1 MLHSQ
6 WLYASILMK
15 EDMFEVLMYLFE
27 NHMQSNCK
35 LYLTDDVLMVEL
47 ERAGFNSGTIDKAL
61 DWLEGLLLIQ
71 ENTAQVTTTESFRV
85 FTAYEAYKLNADVIH
100 FLLFLQRMG
109 ILNTITRELVIDRLM
124 AIQDQDID
132 LPQVKWVTLLVLF
145 NQPDEEAALACM
157 ENLVLENTAY
167 GLH

>member
-1 MLHSQ
+1 
-6 WLYASILMK
+6 MK

-27 NHMQSNCK
+27 NHMQSDCK
-35 LYLTDDVLMVEL
+35 LHITEKDLMAEL
-47 ERAGFNSGTIDKAL
+47 VTAGFHSLTIDKAL
-61 DWLEGLLLIQ
+61 DWLDGLLLIQ
-71 ENTAQVTTTESFRV
+71 EQTVPLASSESLRIFTPYETQKLTAEIQG
-85 FTAYEAYKLNADVIH
+85 
-100 FLLFLQRMG
+100 FLLSLEHMG
-109 ILNTITRELVIDRLM
+109 ILNTATRELVIDRLM
-124 AIQDQDID
+124 AIEEHDID

>member
-1 MLHSQ
+1 
-6 WLYASILMK
+6 MK

-35 LYLTDDVLMVEL
+35 LHVTEDVLIAELVEQ
-47 ERAGFNSGTIDKAL
+47 AGFNSMIVDQAL
-61 DWLEGLLLIQ
+61 SWLDGLLFIQ
-71 ENTAQVTTTESFRV
+71 EQTVPSASSQSIRIFSH
-85 FTAYEAYKLNADVIH
+85 YEIQKLSLEIIS
-100 FLLFLQRMG
+100 FLLSLQNMS

-124 AIQDQDID
+124 AIEEHEID
-132 LPQVKWVTLLVLF
+132 LAQVKWVILLVLF
-145 NQPDEEAALACM
+145 NQPDQEAALACM

>member
-1 MLHSQ
+1 
-6 WLYASILMK
+6 MK

-27 NHMQSNCK
+27 NHMQGDCK
-35 LYLTDDVLMVEL
+35 LHLSEDILLAEL
-47 ERAGFNSGTIDKAL
+47 EKAGFNSITIDRAL
-61 DWLEGLLLIQ
+61 DWLDGLLQVQ
-71 ENTAQVTTTESFRV
+71 EQTAPLTKIESIRIY
-85 FTAYEAYKLNADVIH
+85 TPDETHKLTSEIIG
-100 FLLFLQRMG
+100 FLLFLQHTR
-109 ILNTITRELVIDRLM
+109 ILNPITRELVIDRLM
-124 AIQDQDID
+124 AIDDHEID